1 MTGTIDAS
9 TRARLPADERR
20 SLIVREA
27 GRLFGRHGYDDTR
40 LEDVAAAAG
49 VSKPIVYRHFESKQ
63 ALYLALLARHED
75 DLPTFV
81 EGLAPGPGD
90 SPTALVSQILDGWL
104 DYVHENS
111 YAWLMLFRDTSGDE
125 EIKVA
130 RRRVS
135 LRAREVL
142 ADFIRVVAPETA
154 PELVAPTAEFLTSG
168 LAGLALWWIDHP
180 EAPKDVVHAAATR
193 TTAAI
198 LEA

>member
-1 MTGTIDAS
+1 MIG

-20 SLIVREA
+20 QLIVREA

-49 VSKPIVYRHFESKQ
+49 VSKPIVYRHFASKQ

-81 EGLAPGPGD
+81 EGLAPAPGESLAD
-90 SPTALVSQILDGWL
+90 LVSQILDEWL
-104 DYVHENS
+104 DYVSENS
-111 YAWLMLFRDTSGDE
+111 FAWLMLFRDSSGDE
-125 EIKVA
+125 EIKEA

-135 LRAREVL
+135 LRAREILADCVRVL
-142 ADFIRVVAPETA
+142 APGTA
-154 PELVAPTAEFLTSG
+154 PELVDPTAEFLTSG

-180 EAPKDVVHAAATR
+180 DATKDVVHAAATR
-193 TTAAI
+193 ATAAI
-198 LEA
+198 LAA